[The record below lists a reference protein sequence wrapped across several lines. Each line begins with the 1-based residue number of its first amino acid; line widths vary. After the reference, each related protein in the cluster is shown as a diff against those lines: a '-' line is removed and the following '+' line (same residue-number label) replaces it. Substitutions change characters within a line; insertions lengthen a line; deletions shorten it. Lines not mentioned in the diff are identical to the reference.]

1 MMNRNRIA
9 LGKLTAFV
17 FLVFACTSCSPL
29 KSVVR
34 EHTDREVE
42 SAEESIHQDVQW
54 KVEFEENFSSYDLGT
69 EPDSLFILDGAYE
82 VREETEQ
89 KVLTLPGSPVGD
101 FGFLFGPRV
110 REKTL
115 ELQFTF
121 KSAKKGRR
129 FPSIA
134 AGLGGVRAFR
144 FRLNPAARKLLVY
157 ADGRL
162 LGERSF
168 VWLEEAWW
176 KVRLEASPLSEE
188 RSRVR
193 LKLWPESKGEPDNW
207 LFDQETEFA
216 FKGGKCAIWGYPYA
230 GTEIH
235 FDELIIRSKEP

>member
-1 MMNRNRIA
+1 MKNR
-9 LGKLTAFV
+9 KLKLFARPSVLLLISLAFANCSAVKTASRGEPKEEADF
-17 FLVFACTSCSPL
+17 TESPTQTL
-29 KSVVR
+29 NAWQV
-34 EHTDREVE
+34 D
-42 SAEESIHQDVQW
+42 
-54 KVEFEENFSSYDLGT
+54 FEEDFSNYLVGV
-69 EPDSLFILDGAYE
+69 EPESLFILDGAYA
-82 VREETEQ
+82 VREESGQ

-110 REKTL
+110 RERTL

-121 KSAKKGRR
+121 KSEKKGRR

-168 VWLEEAWW
+168 VWLEEVWW
-176 KVRLEASPLSEE
+176 KVRLEASPLSEN

-193 LKLWPESKGEPDNW
+193 LKLWPESKDEPDHW
-207 LFDQETEFA
+207 LFDEETEFA

-235 FDELIIRSKEP
+235 FDKLIIRSKEP